1 MAFLLY
7 VSPYTT
13 RAYSLNCEFIK
24 WTGKIAIN
32 DWMRKCHFW
41 TDECD
46 RERGRWEGERANI
59 VKLLKSMRCVC
70 VWLEQQCYGYNTHI
84 THSNQVVTWRCRM
97 LHNAWNDGGRSTARA
112 CNNRARVVSNDRYGH
127 KNNLCYRH
135 PWHIHIHRIVV
146 CNERSAKSDWVIQV
160 VAFEVDFF
168 YAADV
173 VYESMLHL
181 ASFHYEQFRFRNEI
195 RNTRI
200 YNLSLFH
207 SDMQCVAAE
216 CLVFFP
222 CSCRLLPLVWV
233 SCHVL
238 HIYTISVCVQFV
250 RSRCVLSAIVNYVH
264 NVWVYGMC
272 IVYGYESVWI

>member
-1 MAFLLY
+1 M
-7 VSPYTT
+7 
-13 RAYSLNCEFIK
+13 
-24 WTGKIAIN
+24 
-32 DWMRKCHFW
+32 
-41 TDECD
+41 
-46 RERGRWEGERANI
+46 
-59 VKLLKSMRCVC
+59 
-70 VWLEQQCYGYNTHI
+70 
-84 THSNQVVTWRCRM
+84 
-97 LHNAWNDGGRSTARA
+97 
-112 CNNRARVVSNDRYGH
+112 SNDRYGH

-146 CNERSAKSDWVIQV
+146 CNERSVKSDWVIQV

-207 SDMQCVAAE
+207 SELCNALLQSVWF
-216 CLVFFP
+216 FFP

-238 HIYTISVCVQFV
+238 HIYTILCVCAVCSFTVCSVCH
-250 RSRCVLSAIVNYVH
+250 RELCA
-264 NVWVYGMC
+264 
-272 IVYGYESVWI
+272 